1 MKGNLIM
8 QQRAIDSRNKLLVS
22 AKELF
27 QKKAFITQIQ
37 KKFLKML
44 AFQLETFTIY
54 LKVNTTSIFL

>member
-27 QKKAFITQIQ
+27 SKKGLQFGNTFAIITYV
-37 KKFLKML
+37 
-44 AFQLETFTIY
+44 AG
-54 LKVNTTSIFL
+54 